1 MQTTYYE
8 VENKIKPKLK
18 DNAVLSF
25 TIKLAVNLV

>member
-8 VENKIKPKLK
+8 VENKIKPILK

-25 TIKLAVNLV
+25 PIKLAVNLV